1 MHFLGTSLLIRG
13 MAVGIILALPTGPAG
28 FMAIRQTIV
37 NGYKRGLIAAAG
49 LITTDLFY
57 STIICFGIG
66 FIEHFLLHYNLL
78 FRFACG
84 IALLVIGF
92 STWRSTVKNATLPAV
107 GKFRAYLETFM
118 LSASNPIIIVSST
131 ILFSTFGGPS
141 LIAARSMKVHFVLG
155 ILAGGIL
162 WDLCFLKLVDFL
174 NKKNTVVSLQTINK
188 VFAVVI
194 AATGAFVLGAS
205 IIKIGKIA
213 WEYQDFFVQFYKSI
227 GPDIRSHFN

>member
-1 MHFLGTSLLIRG
+1 MYFLGQSLLIRG
-13 MAVGIILALPTGPAG
+13 MIVGIILALPTGPAG
-28 FMAIRQTIV
+28 FLAIWQTLV

-84 IALLVIGF
+84 IALLGIGIAG
-92 STWRSTVKNATLPAV
+92 WRSRGSETKSKAGSHVA
-107 GKFRAYLETFM
+107 AYFETFA
-118 LSASNPIIIVSST
+118 LSASNPLIIVSST
-131 ILFSTFGGPS
+131 ILFSTFGGPI
-141 LIAARSMKVHFVLG
+141 LIAAKSSKLLFIAG
-155 ILAGGIL
+155 IVIGGLAWEIS
-162 WDLCFLKLVDFL
+162 FLKLVDSL
-174 NKKNTVVSLQTINK
+174 NKKNKIVSIATINK

-213 WEYQDFFVQFYKSI
+213 WEYQDFFVQFYRSI
-227 GPDIRSHFN
+227 GPDIRGLF